1 MKVYLMRF
9 SACLFVFASSNSL
22 AALVDNGTYFT
33 NTETNTDYLKL
44 SQTVNSSWTTVA
56 SNDAL
61 GLIADGWQVASQAAY
76 SEMATAASTRDDMW
90 LLCDV
95 CQSDD
100 NAFPITNGDMSN
112 GQFGLPTSIY
122 PDFHIANGN
131 YLNFSYNYSVSTEH

>member
-1 MKVYLMRF
+1 MI
-9 SACLFVFASSNSL
+9 ASSNSL

-44 SQTVNSSWTTVA
+44 SQTVSTSWTSVVT
-56 SNDAL
+56 NDAL
-61 GLIADGWQVASQAAY
+61 GFIADGWQVASQAVY

-95 CQSDD
+95 CQSDG
-100 NAFPITNGDMSN
+100 NALPITN

-122 PDFHIANGN
+122 ADFYTANGN
-131 YLNFSYNYSVSTEH
+131 YLNFSYNYIQCEY